1 VAADSTEEEQVEELK
16 NWFAANG
23 LSLLMGIVLALGGV
37 FGYRAWENSVRQTG
51 ETASALYED
60 LIAAV
65 GTVPES
71 GLSMEMATTG
81 GSLAEQ
87 LKKEHDGSSYALF
100 AAMTMAKLAV
110 DEGDLDK
117 AVVEFKWVLANG
129 AEGSIEI
136 LSRIRLA
143 RVLSA
148 QELYEEALVVLEPK
162 LALAAYRS
170 SWEEVKGDVYLSMG
184 RMDEAREA
192 YQLAVSS
199 LGEEGTRPY
208 LDMKLADLTFPLADN
223 PGEAALQSIEKE
235 AEVVE
240 AVFEEPVEEP
250 IDDSIEDHAEEA
262 ILSPEEGQ

>member
-1 VAADSTEEEQVEELK
+1 VVADSTEEEQVEVLK
-16 NWFAANG
+16 KWFAENG
-23 LSLLMGIVLALGGV
+23 VSLLLGIVLALGGV

-117 AVVEFKWVLANG
+117 AVTEFRWVLANG

-148 QELYEEALVVLEPK
+148 QELNEEALVVLEPK
-162 LALAAYRS
+162 LELAAHRS

-184 RMDEAREA
+184 RTDEAREA
-192 YQLAVSS
+192 YQLAVTS
-199 LGEEGTRPY
+199 LSQEGSRPY
-208 LDMKLADLTFPLADN
+208 LEMKLADLTFPLTDN
-223 PGEAALQSIEKE
+223 PGDSALQTIDKE
-235 AEVVE
+235 AEVEE
-240 AVFEEPVEEP
+240 AAIEA
-250 IDDSIEDHAEEA
+250 SIEETIDGITKES
-262 ILSPEEGQ
+262 ISSPEEGQ

>member
-1 VAADSTEEEQVEELK
+1 VVADSTEEEQVEVLK
-16 NWFAANG
+16 KWFAENG
-23 LSLLMGIVLALGGV
+23 VSLLLGIVLALGGV
-37 FGYRAWENSVRQTG
+37 FGYRAWENSTRQTG
-51 ETASALYED
+51 EAASALYED

-71 GLSMEMATTG
+71 GFSVEMLTTG
-81 GSLAEQ
+81 RSLAEQ
-87 LKKEHDGSSYALF
+87 LKKDHEGSSYALF

-117 AVVEFKWVLANG
+117 AVSELKWVIANG

-162 LALAAYRS
+162 LELAAHRS
-170 SWEEVKGDVYLSMG
+170 TWEEVKGDVYLSMG

-192 YQLAVSS
+192 YQLAVGS
-199 LGEEGTRPY
+199 LSQEGSRPY
-208 LDMKLADLTFPLADN
+208 LNMKLADLTFSLADN
-223 PGEAALQSIEKE
+223 PGEAGAEEAGTEQSI
-235 AEVVE
+235 
-240 AVFEEPVEEP
+240 EEP
-250 IDDSIEDHAEEA
+250 IDEKTEEA
-262 ILSPEEGQ
+262 ILSTEEGE